1 MRFARSL
8 FFAVLSVA
16 TCLPAAAQ
24 RKAGTFTM
32 PYETKWNN
40 VTIPAGE
47 YAISI
52 YSESQQIAML
62 RPANG
67 RQSAVFLVPV
77 SHDYDKNCASSTVRF
92 ARKNGAWSATSA
104 CFADSGLT
112 IYFAAPANAIVA
124 LDAPAALAAPA
135 PGGAH

>member
-1 MRFARSL
+1 MRFAREL
-8 FFAVLSVA
+8 FFAVLTVA
-16 TCLPAAAQ
+16 TCLPASAQ
-24 RKAGTFTM
+24 RKAGTFTL

-47 YAISI
+47 YTISI

-62 RPANG
+62 RPVSS

-77 SHDYDKNCASSTVRF
+77 SHDYNDDCASSTVHF
-92 ARKNGAWSATSA
+92 AKKNGEWNATSA

-112 IYFAAPANAIVA
+112 IYFAAPRSTMMAS
-124 LDAPAALAAPA
+124 AASAA
-135 PGGAH
+135 GAH